1 MYFFLSFFF
10 FFKKNC
16 QTAGQAIRRQWTS
29 IHLSNVSWY
38 PTLRRL
44 NRRHCTATVT
54 IRSNQYRNGRTT
66 SQYQRLPREIVS
78 QSSSHR
84 WCRMI
89 RSWFQTFLFSFVF
102 PSLIFSLPA
111 IQFFRHV
118 LRFFLVLTIVLNY
131 ILVELESSMLNIK
144 KQIFYDIFKEENIRK

>member
-1 MYFFLSFFF
+1 MNIDPSA
-10 FFKKNC
+10 
-16 QTAGQAIRRQWTS
+16 QSQ
-29 IHLSNVSWY
+29 Y

-44 NRRHCTATVT
+44 NRRHCTTTVT

-66 SQYQRLPREIVS
+66 SQCQREIVS

-102 PSLIFSLPA
+102 PSFISLPA

-118 LRFFLVLTIVLNY
+118 LRSFPVLTIVLSY
-131 ILVELESSMLNIK
+131 ILVELESSMSNIK
-144 KQIFYDIFKEENIRK
+144 NQIGIFMIFSKKKIYENNLSV